1 MSNLAEALIEH
12 LVMRDVEV
20 VFGIPGVHTLELYR
34 GVQSSGVR
42 HVTPR
47 HEQGAAF
54 MADGYARVTGKPG
67 VALLITGP
75 GMTNALTA
83 MAQARADSIPML
95 VISSVNTKASLGKG
109 LGFLHEL
116 PNQQAT
122 IATIATSIRIES
134 EADLTPAMDRVFNQF
149 SSERPGPAHI
159 ELPLDV
165 ARETAT
171 AVAAPNP
178 ASTLAAPAND
188 VIERASEMLT
198 TAAKPVILAG
208 GGVKRHNAM
217 LQALATKLD
226 APVVLT
232 TNARGLMHKHE
243 LVVPASASLGSVRN
257 MISDADVV
265 LAIGTELGRTD
276 YDMYDLGHMPV
287 MNNLIRVD
295 ICSEQL
301 VRQDAVLKIH
311 ADAGDALAALNEVLN
326 TSPQQNKVGATRAGS
341 TNTAAFEE
349 IGEAYR
355 KQSDLLGVM
364 RDTAP
369 NSIIVGDSTQLM
381 YACNLYYD
389 HDRPGGW
396 FNAATGYGALGYGI
410 PAAIGAAIADP
421 NSPVICITGDGGA
434 QFSLPEIMAAV
445 DEKLAIVFIVWNNCG
460 YLEIEN
466 FLKNAD
472 VEPIGCDPTPPDF
485 SLIAAACKMP
495 YFVCDD
501 SQSAVATTLKEA
513 LTVAGPT
520 LLEIDVIHGTTTI

>member
-1 MSNLAEALIEH
+1 MITRMSNLAEALIEH
-12 LVMRDVEV
+12 LVNRGVEV

-34 GVQSSGVR
+34 GIQKSGVR

-67 VALLITGP
+67 VAVVITGP
-75 GMTNALTA
+75 GMTNTLTA
-83 MAQARADSIPML
+83 MAQARADSVPML
-95 VISSVNTKASLGKG
+95 VISSVNATPSLGKG
-109 LGFLHEL
+109 LGYLHEL
-116 PNQQAT
+116 PDQQAT

-134 EADLTPAMDRVFNQF
+134 EADLAPAMDTVFKQF
-149 SSERPGPAHI
+149 ASERPGPAHI
-159 ELPLDV
+159 ELPLD
-165 ARETAT
+165 TALELST
-171 AVAAPNP
+171 SVSAPTPAVVLPVP
-178 ASTLAAPAND
+178 DASS
-188 VIERASEMLT
+188 VRRASEMLT
-198 TAAKPVILAG
+198 SASKPVILAG

-217 LQALATKLD
+217 LQVLASKLD

-243 LVVPASASLGSVRN
+243 LSVPASASLASVRN
-257 MISDADVV
+257 LIGDSDVV
-265 LAIGTELGRTD
+265 LAVGTELGRTD

-295 ICSEQL
+295 ICASQL
-301 VRQDAVLKIH
+301 TRHAARLTIH
-311 ADAGDALAALNEVLN
+311 ADAKDALTALNEALK
-326 TSPQQNKVGATRAGS
+326 SMPQQSKEGVGRAQS
-341 TNTAAFEE
+341 TVDAALKE
-349 IGEAYR
+349 IGKTYR
-355 KQSDLLGVM
+355 EQSELVSVI

-369 NSIIVGDSTQLM
+369 KSVIVGDSTQLM

-410 PAAIGAAIADP
+410 PAAIGAAVADP
-421 NSPVICITGDGGA
+421 QCHVICITGDGGA
-434 QFSLPEIMAAV
+434 QFSFPEMMAAV
-445 DEKLAIVFIVWNNCG
+445 DEKLSIVFIVWNNSG

-495 YFVCDD
+495 YFVCTDNP
-501 SQSAVATTLKEA
+501 SSLESALKQA
-513 LTVAGPT
+513 LAIAGPT
-520 LLEIDVIHGTTTI
+520 LVEVDLV